1 MAHSASTARPA
12 RSGSEEPSIGTLVQS
27 AMADVSVLVRNE
39 IELAKSE
46 VTASVKRAGISIA
59 MFAVAGV
66 LLALAGIYFFV
77 FVAEGITALGL
88 PRWLSYLI
96 VVVFLGLLAAIV
108 GLIGFRM
115 LKKIE
120 KPERTLESLRELP
133 DVMRREPPGT
143 RRRDL
148 PVVSNGHVERRSPDT
163 YLV

>member
-1 MAHSASTARPA
+1 
-12 RSGSEEPSIGTLVQS
+12 
-27 AMADVSVLVRNE
+27 MADVSVLVRNE

-46 VTASVKRAGISIA
+46 VTASVKRGGISIA

-66 LLALAGIYFFV
+66 MLAFAGIYFFV
-77 FVAEGITALGL
+77 FVAEGLTALGV

-96 VVVFLGLLAAIV
+96 VTVFLVLVAAVV
-108 GLIGFRM
+108 GLIGYRM

-120 KPERTLESLRELP
+120 KPERTIESLRELP

-148 PVVSNGHVERRSPDT
+148 PVVANGHVERRSPDT